1 MTKKASTPALRFK
14 GFTYTWKQR
23 KLSDQFSDFI
33 VPMRDKPKK
42 FGGNIPWTRI
52 EDIEGKYLN
61 GSLSG
66 QFVSKDTIKQMNLKI
81 IPKDSLIVSS
91 SATFGV
97 VAIITQDLITNQTF
111 IGLVP
116 NDKETLDFWYTF
128 FHSNEARNYMRL
140 QSAGSTIFYI
150 AREHFEKM
158 PIIIPF
164 KDEMITIGKY
174 FSNLDRLI
182 TLHQRKYDKL
192 TNMKKLM
199 LEKMFPKNGA
209 NVPEIRFKGFTDAWE
224 QRKLGEALISLQNN
238 TLSRADLSSEEGI
251 AKNIHYGDILVKF
264 GEVIDVKTKSL
275 PMISDETVIAKYKS
289 SFLQNGDI
297 IVADTAEDE
306 TVGKCTEIAGL
317 SDEIVISGLHTIPY
331 RPLQKYAPGYL
342 GYYMNSA
349 SFHNQL
355 LPLMQGIKV
364 TSISKT
370 ALQNTDILYP
380 ESVTE
385 QAAIGTY
392 FRNLDNLITLHQR
405 ELEKLKNFKKA
416 CLEKMF
422 V

>member
-1 MTKKASTPALRFK
+1 MTKKVSTPALRFK

-192 TNMKKLM
+192 TNMKKSM

-224 QRKLGEALISLQNN
+224 QRKLKELATFAKGTGYSK
-238 TLSRADLSSEEGI
+238 SDLTEQGTPIILYGRLYTKYETKINDVDTFAI
-251 AKNIHYGDILVKF
+251 AKKSSVYSTGN
-264 GEVIDVKTKSL
+264 EVIVPASG
-275 PMISDETVIAKYKS
+275 E
-289 SFLQNGDI
+289 
-297 IVADTAEDE
+297 TAED
-306 TVGKCTEIAGL
+306 IARA
-317 SDEIVISGLHTIPY
+317 SYVAKSGFL
-331 RPLQKYAPGYL
+331 L
-342 GYYMNSA
+342 GGDLNIIYPIDRIEPTFLA
-349 SFHNQL
+349 L
-355 LPLMQGIKV
+355 
-364 TSISKT
+364 SISNGEQQKSL
-370 ALQNTDILYP
+370 AQKAQGKSVVHIHNSDLESIKISYP
-380 ESVTE
+380 KMEE
-385 QAAIGTY
+385 QEKIGRY
-392 FRNLDNLITLHQR
+392 FLNLDRLITLHQR
-405 ELEKLKNFKKA
+405 ELENLKKA

>member
-192 TNMKKLM
+192 TNMKKSM

-224 QRKLGEALISLQNN
+224 QRKLGEAVQEVTRNDATSDAPIMMITANNGFIEQSERYAFNNAGESLKKYILLEKGELAYNHGASKLRPYGSCFTLTTSENARIPLVYHCFSADEQNSEF
-238 TLSRADLSSEEGI
+238 LSIELNGADVE
-251 AKNIHYGDILVKF
+251 
-264 GEVIDVKTKSL
+264 
-275 PMISDETVIAKYKS
+275 
-289 SFLQNGDI
+289 
-297 IVADTAEDE
+297 
-306 TVGKCTEIAGL
+306 
-317 SDEIVISGLHTIPY
+317 
-331 RPLQKYAPGYL
+331 
-342 GYYMNSA
+342 
-349 SFHNQL
+349 NQL
-355 LPLMQGIKV
+355 RRIVSSGARMDGLLNISFQEYVSVSVLLPTIEE
-364 TSISKT
+364 
-370 ALQNTDILYP
+370 QNKIAD
-380 ESVTE
+380 
-385 QAAIGTY
+385 
-392 FRNLDNLITLHQR
+392 FFKNLDNLITLHQR
-405 ELEKLKNFKKA
+405 ELEKLKNIKKA

>member
-1 MTKKASTPALRFK
+1 MTKKVSTPALRFK

-192 TNMKKLM
+192 TNMKKSM

-224 QRKLGEALISLQNN
+224 QRKLKELATFAKGTGYSK
-238 TLSRADLSSEEGI
+238 SDLTEQGTPIILYGRLYTKYETKINDVDTFAI
-251 AKNIHYGDILVKF
+251 AKKSSVYSTGN
-264 GEVIDVKTKSL
+264 EVIVPASG
-275 PMISDETVIAKYKS
+275 E
-289 SFLQNGDI
+289 
-297 IVADTAEDE
+297 TAED
-306 TVGKCTEIAGL
+306 IARA
-317 SDEIVISGLHTIPY
+317 SYVAKSGFL
-331 RPLQKYAPGYL
+331 L
-342 GYYMNSA
+342 GGDLNIIYPIDRIEPTFLA
-349 SFHNQL
+349 L
-355 LPLMQGIKV
+355 
-364 TSISKT
+364 SISNGEQQKSL
-370 ALQNTDILYP
+370 AQKAQGKSVVHIHNSDLESIKISYP
-380 ESVTE
+380 KMEE
-385 QAAIGTY
+385 QEKIGRY
-392 FRNLDNLITLHQR
+392 FLNLDRLITLHQR
-405 ELEKLKNFKKA
+405 ELEKLKNLKKA